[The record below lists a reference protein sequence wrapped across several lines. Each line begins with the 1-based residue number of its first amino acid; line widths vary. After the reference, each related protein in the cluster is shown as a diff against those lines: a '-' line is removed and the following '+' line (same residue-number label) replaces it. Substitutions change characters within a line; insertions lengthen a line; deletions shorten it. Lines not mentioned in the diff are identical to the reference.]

1 MTFQLQNFV
10 PLTIYSQ
17 VIKIMSLSGFFPD
30 FNQVLSWLPDPTTI
44 TNIIDL
50 GLVLA
55 LSYTLLL
62 IIGEGERRSLWMVRG
77 FIVLMLATV
86 LSGKLK
92 LNLLKFLLEKLVL
105 GSAVA
110 MAVIFQSQFR
120 RLLEQIGR
128 GEVLQLFKES
138 SRPKT
143 QSDSVV
149 DRIVEAVKELSQNRT
164 GALILME
171 TTGSLEEEDFVSAG
185 VDLSAEVSKELL
197 QTIFQTSTQL
207 HDGAVLIS
215 GSRILAAAVILPLSE
230 RTASRQLG
238 TRHRAAMG
246 ITERVEKC
254 LCIVVSEE
262 TGSIS
267 LAEQGILN
275 RPLTSSKLK
284 ELLQAR
290 FAPIVERDA
299 VRLSRKIGFQGKI
312 LLERILG
319 RKTSKSHKK
328 H

>member
-1 MTFQLQNFV
+1 
-10 PLTIYSQ
+10 
-17 VIKIMSLSGFFPD
+17 MSLSGLVPD
-30 FNQVLSWLPDPTTI
+30 SSQILSWLPDLI
-44 TNIIDL
+44 NIIDL

-55 LSYTLLL
+55 FSYALLL

-86 LSGKLK
+86 VSGQLK
-92 LNLLKFLLEKLVL
+92 LQLLRFLLEKLVL

-128 GEVLQLFKES
+128 GELLKLFES
-138 SRPKT
+138 SGRPKT
-143 QSDSVV
+143 QSDSTI
-149 DRIVEAVKELSQNRT
+149 DRIVEAIKELSQNRT
-164 GALILME
+164 GALVLME
-171 TTGSLEEEDFVSAG
+171 TTGSLEDEDFVSVG
-185 VDLSAEVSKELL
+185 VRLNAEVSKELL
-197 QTIFQTSTQL
+197 QTIFQTSTLL
-207 HDGAVLIS
+207 HDGAVVIS
-215 GSRILAAAVILPLSE
+215 GSRILTAAAILPLSE

-246 ITERVEKC
+246 ITERIEKC

-267 LAEQGILN
+267 LAERGVLN

-284 ELLQAR
+284 ELLQDR
-290 FAPIVERDA
+290 FTPIVEGDA

-312 LLERILG
+312 ILERIL
-319 RKTSKSHKK
+319 RLLPSNFRQKK
-328 H
+328 R

>member
-1 MTFQLQNFV
+1 
-10 PLTIYSQ
+10 
-17 VIKIMSLSGFFPD
+17 MSLSGFVPD
-30 FNQVLSWLPDPTTI
+30 LDRVLSWLPDLV
-44 TNIIDL
+44 NIIDL

-55 LSYTLLL
+55 LSYILLL

-86 LSGKLK
+86 ISGQLELK
-92 LNLLKFLLEKLVL
+92 LLKFLLEKLVL

-120 RLLEQIGR
+120 RFLEQIGR
-128 GEVLQLFKES
+128 GEIVQLFKS
-138 SRPKT
+138 SGRPKT
-143 QSDSVV
+143 QPDSVI
-149 DRIVEAVKELSQNRT
+149 DRIVDAVKDLSQNRT
-164 GALILME
+164 GALLLME
-171 TTGSLEEEDFVSAG
+171 TTGSLEEEDFVSPG
-185 VDLSAEVSKELL
+185 VNLSAEVSKELL
-197 QTIFQTSTQL
+197 QTIFQTSTLL

-267 LAEQGILN
+267 LAEKGTLN

-284 ELLQAR
+284 ELLQDR
-290 FAPIVERDA
+290 FTPIVEGDA
-299 VRLSRKIGFQGKI
+299 ARLSRKIGFQGKI
-312 LLERILG
+312 LLERLLRLRPSNF
-319 RKTSKSHKK
+319 RKKN
-328 H
+328 